1 MEYIGNYNLPQ
12 WAATDRVL
20 REDFNEAF
28 EAISGGLEAKCEII
42 TGSFEGDGAASKTIS
57 LGTKPYAVF
66 FCTSQGAVYASGT
79 CQGGLILRDR
89 PLTTRPDVSPVTAA
103 AEITDDGFRVYQYND
118 YLYPSNQLIYCNLD
132 GEIYHYIAFL

>member
-1 MEYIGNYNLPQ
+1 MTKTENYNLPQ
-12 WAATDRVL
+12 WEKTDRVL
-20 REDFNEAF
+20 MEDFNA
-28 EAISGGLEAKCEII
+28 AMVRIDTEIAAGSRI
-42 TGSFEGDGAASKTIS
+42 VAGYYEGTGTASKTIV
-57 LGTKPYAVF
+57 LGSKPYAVF